1 MNSDTATPT
10 APTQEE
16 LELRTI
22 LRTIDIMMPHIH
34 GYSTPEYKALYESLR
49 AFTRKRCVHTIEEDM
64 IDIDLDRS
72 QIIRYCTRC
81 MHTL

>member
-1 MNSDTATPT
+1 MESTEAT

-22 LRTIDIMMPHIH
+22 LRAIEIMMPHVH
-34 GYSTPEYKALYESLR
+34 AYSTTEFKQIYELMQ
-49 AFTRKRCVHTIEEDM
+49 AFTRKKCPHVIERDM

-72 QIIRYCTRC
+72 QIIHYCKVC
-81 MHTL
+81 MHTF